1 MSSIHTQDVVEIPES
16 SKRPFTSAHTGSE
29 LEPSASSTGS
39 LRPSQS
45 FKGRL
50 RVDTIPVNTL
60 NSKEEGPQ
68 HPSKFRKFELPQAL
82 QETIRTSLSPQEDQP
97 SSPTKQDT
105 IDSYPPTQKP
115 VGPSSC
121 QHKSL
126 EIFKCQKS
134 SGF

>member
-1 MSSIHTQDVVEIPES
+1 VSSIHNQDVVENPES

-29 LEPSASSTGS
+29 LEPSASSPGS

-45 FKGRL
+45 FKERL
-50 RVDTIPVNTL
+50 RVDTISVNTL
-60 NSKEEGPQ
+60 NPKEEGPPY
-68 HPSKFRKFELPQAL
+68 PSKFRKFELAQTL

-97 SSPTKQDT
+97 SSPTKQDV

-115 VGPSSC
+115 VGPSPC

-126 EIFKCQKS
+126 EIFKCQKCS
-134 SGF
+134 KF

>member
-29 LEPSASSTGS
+29 LESSASSTGS

-60 NSKEEGPQ
+60 NPKEEGPQ
-68 HPSKFRKFELPQAL
+68 HPSKFRKFELPQTL

-105 IDSYPPTQKP
+105 IDTYPL
-115 VGPSSC
+115 
-121 QHKSL
+121 HKSL
-126 EIFKCQKS
+126 LVLLHASIS
-134 SGF
+134 L